1 MESIFYESHAGSWFF
16 LILFFVISYFFT
28 KQKITLMLQRLFA
41 LIMIITGIGTLFF
54 YNFPLLYILKGV
66 LAIILIAVMEMLIA
80 RKKRNE
86 PQGGLWAACI
96 ILIIAVLLLGFNV
109 IG

>member
-16 LILFFVISYFFT
+16 LILFFVISYLFA

-41 LIMIITGIGTLFF
+41 LIMIISGAGMLVF
-54 YNFPLLYILKGV
+54 YGFPLLYILKGV
-66 LAIILIAVMEMLIA
+66 LAILLIAVMEMLVA
-80 RKKRNE
+80 RKKRGE

-96 ILIIAVLLLGFNV
+96 VLIIVVLLLGFNV